1 MRLSPPQTRNE
12 RYRDMAWDVFR
23 SLAPSRVATGG
34 YASVVDVNAENLQL
48 DDKQQSFFIAEE
60 LKYLLLTFSPD
71 EALDL
76 GKWVFNT
83 EAHPLPV
90 FNPAFPSG
98 LGDVCDNAPLV
109 CAPAGGL
116 AIA

>member
-1 MRLSPPQTRNE
+1 MQTRNE

-23 SLAPSRVATGG
+23 SLAPTRVPTGG
-34 YASVVDVNAENLQL
+34 YASVVDVNAKNLQL

-60 LKYLLLTFSPD
+60 LKYLFLTFSPD

-76 GKWVFNT
+76 SQWVFNT

-90 FNPAFPSG
+90 VDPALPSE

-109 CAPAGGL
+109 CAPANSP
-116 AIA
+116 AIAEQ